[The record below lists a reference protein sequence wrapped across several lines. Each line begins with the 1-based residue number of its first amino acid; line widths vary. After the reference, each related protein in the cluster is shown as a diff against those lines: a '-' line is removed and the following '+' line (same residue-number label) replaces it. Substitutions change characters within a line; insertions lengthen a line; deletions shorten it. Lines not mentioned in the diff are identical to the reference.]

1 MHPHSFFVSADALVF
16 VRCQIRTGQLAG
28 ERVMTVEWFM
38 MMVAPE
44 LVVAGAVLFLFIY
57 AWKYKDRA
65 E

>member
-1 MHPHSFFVSADALVF
+1 MA
-16 VRCQIRTGQLAG
+16 
-28 ERVMTVEWFM
+28 VEWFM

-65 E
+65 D